1 MFIKEGLGKPWHI
14 EQFPKYWL
22 CIFELFLL
30 AFVCVVTFFVDSKL
44 VSAFFNYCL
53 WAGLPG
59 PNRLYPDTEW
69 GCEGQ
74 EDLWWL
80 SCVPGETKYMYV
92 CVCVY
97 EWVCVCMCV
106 SASVWVSVMCVCVW
120 ERECVCV
127 WVCVHVWVSVCV
139 CVHLFDPYIM
149 IILFF
154 PVDTTDPH
162 AAGWTGEVDCWY
174 STHWPATTLWE
185 QGLSGL
191 VRKADRGR

>member
-80 SCVPGETKYMYV
+80 SSVPGETKYMYV

-106 SASVWVSVMCVCVW
+106 SASVWVSVY
-120 ERECVCV
+120 
-127 WVCVHVWVSVCV
+127 VCV
-139 CVHLFDPYIM
+139 CVRERVCVCVSVCACVSECLCLCASVWSLYNDYS
-149 IILFF
+149 FF
-154 PVDTTDPH
+154 SSWH
-162 AAGWTGEVDCWY
+162 NRSSRCWMN
-174 STHWPATTLWE
+174 WR
-185 QGLSGL
+185 SGL
-191 VRKADRGR
+191 LIFHPLTSHNALGTRPFGTGSQGWQR

>member
-1 MFIKEGLGKPWHI
+1 MFIKEGLCKPWHI
-14 EQFPKYWL
+14 EQIPKYWL
-22 CIFELFLL
+22 WIFELFLL

-80 SCVPGETKYMYV
+80 SSVPGETKYMYV

-97 EWVCVCMCV
+97 EWVCVCMC
-106 SASVWVSVMCVCVW
+106 
-120 ERECVCV
+120 E
-127 WVCVHVWVSVCV
+127 WVCVRLLACV
-139 CVHLFDPYIM
+139 PAVRTCVLSCVRAYVRV
-149 IILFF
+149 FF
-154 PVDTTDPH
+154 LYFSSIVH
-162 AAGWTGEVDCWY
+162 SIK
-174 STHWPATTLWE
+174 STHPLVSCWPRK
-185 QGLSGL
+185 SRL
-191 VRKADRGR
+191 VSF